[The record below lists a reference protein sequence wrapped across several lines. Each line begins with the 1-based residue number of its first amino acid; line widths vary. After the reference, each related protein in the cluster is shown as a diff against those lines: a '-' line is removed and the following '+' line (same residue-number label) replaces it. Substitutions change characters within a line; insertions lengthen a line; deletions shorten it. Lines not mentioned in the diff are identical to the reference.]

1 MFLMQEQK
9 NTSFYAEKSGQPVF
23 NLGFHIYTR
32 EYGCCKLQC
41 KTRIKLK
48 AVWISKMHW
57 HFEEVEIL
65 PALRHRIRRKGC
77 DKTSDLVWSH

>member
-1 MFLMQEQK
+1 MQEQK

-48 AVWISKMHW
+48 AV
-57 HFEEVEIL
+57 
-65 PALRHRIRRKGC
+65 
-77 DKTSDLVWSH
+77 